1 MTGHNRRSARSYFD
15 LMAVRFYQ
23 LVIDARDPAAL
34 ARWWAEALGQQI
46 LLESASEVVVG
57 SAADRYPGL
66 CFVPVSDVRAV
77 KNRLHIDL
85 DPDEYETEVA
95 RLLAL
100 GATPADIGQG
110 EVPWSVLRD
119 PEGNEFCVL
128 TPHKSLVE

>member
-1 MTGHNRRSARSYFD
+1 
-15 LMAVRFYQ
+15 MAVRFYQ
-23 LVIDARDPAAL
+23 LVIDAHDPAAL
-34 ARWWAEALGQQI
+34 ARWWAEVLSQEI
-46 LLESASEVVVG
+46 LLESDSEVIVG
-57 SAADRYPGL
+57 SSADRYPGIVFL
-66 CFVPVSDVRAV
+66 PVTDAKVV

-85 DPDEYETEVA
+85 DPDDYEAEVA

-110 EVPWSVLRD
+110 DVPWTVLLD